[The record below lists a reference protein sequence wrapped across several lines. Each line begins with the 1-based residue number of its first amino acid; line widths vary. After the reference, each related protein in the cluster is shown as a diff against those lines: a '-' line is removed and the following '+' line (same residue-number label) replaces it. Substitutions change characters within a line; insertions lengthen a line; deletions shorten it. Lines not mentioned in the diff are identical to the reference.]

1 VDVAAGEASSADEAV
16 EEGQTRCGL
25 GRVEG
30 NRRPIDGSSDCRSII
45 TRPSIRVP
53 SMTRKFLAFDIETA
67 RIGDGLTDWRTQ
79 RPLGI
84 TCAAAL
90 ASDADAV
97 EFWHGKNPDG
107 TTAPKMDRE
116 EVRSLLEHLLKAVSN
131 GYTLLTWNGLG
142 FDFDILA
149 EESGNHDACRQ
160 LALDHVDM
168 MYHVFCHKG
177 FAVAL
182 DKAAQGLRLPG
193 KSSGMSGSD
202 APRMWAEGCY
212 GEVLD
217 YVRQDVR
224 TAIAIALKCEGDGRF
239 AWLTAKGK
247 VSSLPLSTGW
257 LRVRDA
263 IRLPLPD
270 TSWMENPMP
279 REHFSAWFS
288 RKQS

>member
-1 VDVAAGEASSADEAV
+1 MA
-16 EEGQTRCGL
+16 
-25 GRVEG
+25 
-30 NRRPIDGSSDCRSII
+30 
-45 TRPSIRVP
+45 
-53 SMTRKFLAFDIETA
+53 RKFLAFDIETA
-67 RIGDGLTDWRTQ
+67 RISDSQADWRTQ

-90 ASDADAV
+90 ASDTDAV
-97 EFWHGKNPDG
+97 RAWHGKNLDG
-107 TTAPKMDRE
+107 TPSPKMNRE
-116 EVRSLLEHLLKAVSN
+116 EVRALLEHLSKAVCD
-131 GYTLLTWNGLG
+131 GYTLITWNGLG

-149 EESGNHDACRQ
+149 EESGDHDACRQ

-168 MYHVFCHKG
+168 MFHVFCHKG

-202 APRMWAEGCY
+202 APRMWAERRHA
-212 GEVLD
+212 EVLD
-217 YVRQDVR
+217 YVKQDVR

-270 TSWMENPMP
+270 TSWMDAPIP
-279 REHFSAWFS
+279 REQFSAWLS
-288 RKQS
+288 RRHSSSV

>member
-1 VDVAAGEASSADEAV
+1 
-16 EEGQTRCGL
+16 
-25 GRVEG
+25 
-30 NRRPIDGSSDCRSII
+30 
-45 TRPSIRVP
+45 
-53 SMTRKFLAFDIETA
+53 MTRKFLAFDIETA
-67 RIGDGLTDWRTQ
+67 RIGDSQADWRTQ

-90 ASDADAV
+90 TSDNNVVDV
-97 EFWHGKNPDG
+97 WHGKNSDG
-107 TTAPKMDRE
+107 TPSPKMIRA
-116 EVRSLLEHLLKAVSN
+116 EVRSLLEHLLKSVGD
-131 GYTLLTWNGLG
+131 GYTLVTWNGLG

-149 EESGNHDACRQ
+149 EESGNHEACCQ

-177 FAVAL
+177 FCVAL

-202 APRMWAEGCY
+202 PPRMWAEGRHAK
-212 GEVLD
+212 VLD
-217 YVRQDVR
+217 YVKQDVR

-270 TSWMENPMP
+270 TSWMDAPIP
-279 REHFSAWFS
+279 REQFSAWLS
-288 RKQS
+288 RGHSQSV